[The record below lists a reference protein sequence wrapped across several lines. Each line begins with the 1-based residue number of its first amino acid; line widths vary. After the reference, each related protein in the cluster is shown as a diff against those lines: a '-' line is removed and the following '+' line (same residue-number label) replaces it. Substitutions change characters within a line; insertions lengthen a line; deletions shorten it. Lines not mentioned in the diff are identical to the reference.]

1 MCPINDGTENTEN
14 SLLQRHAYDDQRHDL
29 LGTINEVFQ
38 LHNIIHLLNPT
49 LVQIMLYGDK
59 RFSHNQN
66 KQILES
72 TLKFIHAS
80 ERFS

>member
-1 MCPINDGTENTEN
+1 MCPINDGTENTEYF
-14 SLLQRHAYDDQRHDL
+14 LLQCLAYNDHRCDL
-29 LGTINEVFQ
+29 LGTINKVFQ
-38 LHNIIHLLNPT
+38 LQKIIHLPNPT

-59 RFSHNQN
+59 MFSYNQN

-80 ERFS
+80 ERSS